1 VPALRER
8 REDVLELA
16 GYFLDRHRTARSLK
30 VSAAAADALKSYGWP
45 GNVRELERLMER
57 AVALAASD
65 VIELD
70 DLPATV
76 RGDYPA
82 AVVPSLERNE
92 SMRAWGARYARLM
105 VDRCSGRKREACRVL
120 GISYHTLQAY
130 LRLAEQNDDAWSGA
144 PGDTAGAD
152 DDASIADA

>member
-1 VPALRER
+1 
-8 REDVLELA
+8 
-16 GYFLDRHRTARSLK
+16 
-30 VSAAAADALKSYGWP
+30 
-45 GNVRELERLMER
+45 MER

-105 VDRCSGRKREACRVL
+105 VDRCSGKKREACRVL

-130 LRLAEQNDDAWSGA
+130 LRLADQDDVAWSGA
-144 PGDTAGAD
+144 AGDTAGAD
-152 DDASIADA
+152 DVASVADA